1 MTLRFPLLSLPFPH
15 APSSRARRSF
25 LLHAS
30 CFILSLLFLPA
41 CQRRLTDAN
50 LNCVKMDMSPKEVE
64 SILGPPNRQES
75 REMPLQADAKTLP
88 VQRYI
93 YEQNGK
99 TVVIH
104 FVDGKLI
111 GKEGDFAP

>member
-1 MTLRFPLLSLPFPH
+1 MAARLPTF
-15 APSSRARRSF
+15 AVAA
-25 LLHAS
+25 LMA
-30 CFILSLLFLPA
+30 CAVLPA
-41 CQRRLTDAN
+41 CQRKLSDAN

-64 SILGPPNRQES
+64 SILGQPTRQET
-75 REMPLQADAKTLP
+75 REMPLQADVKTLP
-88 VQRYI
+88 VLRYV

-111 GKEGDFAP
+111 GQEGSFEQ

>member
-1 MTLRFPLLSLPFPH
+1 MAARFPSSALPMASVLAAALIACVLLPG
-15 APSSRARRSF
+15 
-25 LLHAS
+25 
-30 CFILSLLFLPA
+30 
-41 CQRRLTDAN
+41 CQRKLTDEN

-64 SILGPPNRQES
+64 SILGPPTRQET
-75 REMPLQADAKTLP
+75 REMPLQADVKTLP

-111 GKEGDFAP
+111 GQEGSFNQ

>member
-1 MTLRFPLLSLPFPH
+1 MALRFPSFTLSMLQPVVVAAFF
-15 APSSRARRSF
+15 ACA
-25 LLHAS
+25 
-30 CFILSLLFLPA
+30 LFSA
-41 CQRRLTDAN
+41 CQRNLTDAN

-64 SILGPPNRQES
+64 SILGPPSRQES
-75 REMPLQADAKTLP
+75 GEIPLQTDVKILP
-88 VQRYI
+88 VQRYF

-111 GKEGDFAP
+111 GEEGTFE

>member
-1 MTLRFPLLSLPFPH
+1 MAARIPFSIALIAFAFIACCVLLPG
-15 APSSRARRSF
+15 
-25 LLHAS
+25 
-30 CFILSLLFLPA
+30 
-41 CQRRLTDAN
+41 CQRNLTDAN
-50 LNCVKMDMSPKEVE
+50 LACVRMDMSPKEVE
-64 SILGPPNRQES
+64 SILGQPTRSET

-111 GKEGDFAP
+111 GQEGSFDK

>member
-1 MTLRFPLLSLPFPH
+1 MRPLIPMAARFSSSALPMASVLAVALIACVLLPG
-15 APSSRARRSF
+15 
-25 LLHAS
+25 
-30 CFILSLLFLPA
+30 
-41 CQRRLTDAN
+41 CQRKLTDEN

-64 SILGPPNRQES
+64 SILGPPTRQET
-75 REMPLQADAKTLP
+75 REMPLQADVKTLP

-111 GKEGDFAP
+111 GQEGSFNQ

>member
-1 MTLRFPLLSLPFPH
+1 MAARLPF
-15 APSSRARRSF
+15 F
-25 LLHAS
+25 QLHATPMAV
-30 CFILSLLFLPA
+30 LLAAAAMAMFFAA
-41 CQRRLTDAN
+41 CQRNLTDDN
-50 LNCVKMDMSPKEVE
+50 LKCVKEDMSPKEVE
-64 SILGPPNRQES
+64 SILGPPTRQET
-75 REMPLQADAKTLP
+75 REMPLQADVKTLP

-111 GKEGDFAP
+111 GQEGSFNQ

>member
-1 MTLRFPLLSLPFPH
+1 M
-15 APSSRARRSF
+15 ACAV
-25 LLHAS
+25 
-30 CFILSLLFLPA
+30 LPA
-41 CQRRLTDAN
+41 CQRKLSDAN

-64 SILGPPNRQES
+64 SILGQPTRQET
-75 REMPLQADAKTLP
+75 REMPLQADVKTLP
-88 VQRYI
+88 VLRYV

-111 GKEGDFAP
+111 GQEGSFEQ

>member
-1 MTLRFPLLSLPFPH
+1 MAH
-15 APSSRARRSF
+15 AIPITA
-25 LLHAS
+25 A
-30 CFILSLLFLPA
+30 FIACVLLPA
-41 CQRRLTDAN
+41 CQRHLTDQN

-64 SILGPPNRQES
+64 SILGQPTRQEI
-75 REMPLQADAKTLP
+75 REMPLQADVKTLP

-104 FVDGKLI
+104 FVNGKLI
-111 GKEGDFAP
+111 GQEGTFDQ

>member
-1 MTLRFPLLSLPFPH
+1 MTARASSTLSVPATTLLAALLTCM
-15 APSSRARRSF
+15 F
-25 LLHAS
+25 LQG
-30 CFILSLLFLPA
+30 CE
-41 CQRRLTDAN
+41 RKLTNAN
-50 LNCVKMDMSPKEVE
+50 LDCVKMDMSPKEVE
-64 SILGPPNRQES
+64 SILGPPNRQET
-75 REMPLQADAKTLP
+75 REMPLQADVKTLP

-111 GKEGDFAP
+111 GQEGTFDQ

>member
-1 MTLRFPLLSLPFPH
+1 MGF
-15 APSSRARRSF
+15 ARPI
-25 LLHAS
+25 AAAA
-30 CFILSLLFLPA
+30 FIACVLLPA
-41 CQRRLTDAN
+41 CQRHLSDAN

-64 SILGPPNRQES
+64 SILGQPTRQELH
-75 REMPLQADAKTLP
+75 EMPLQADVKMLP

-111 GKEGDFAP
+111 GQEGSFDR

>member
-1 MTLRFPLLSLPFPH
+1 MTMAARFPSIAMPL
-15 APSSRARRSF
+15 AAAF
-25 LLHAS
+25 LACVL
-30 CFILSLLFLPA
+30 IPA
-41 CQRRLTDAN
+41 CARKLTDAN
-50 LNCVKMDMSPKEVE
+50 LACVKMDMSPKEVE
-64 SILGPPNRQES
+64 SILGQPTRQET

-93 YEQNGK
+93 YEQDGK

-111 GKEGDFAP
+111 GQEGSFDQ